1 MLTPAELLEVWE
13 SGGRLGPAER
23 ALALL
28 AAAWPDWA
36 WDELAALSLGRR
48 DERLLL
54 LRQALWG
61 HAMAALAGCP
71 ECRERLEV
79 PLDTREFL
87 AAVGDNAEAEIA
99 LHIEGY
105 SMTFRLPTKMDAM
118 AAVEGVDVAAARD
131 ILFDRCLLAAERDG
145 KLLGSDDLPEEVVAA
160 VAERMS
166 EADPLADIQLGLSCP
181 ACGHGW
187 RAAFDIAGYLWTEI
201 EAWAAR
207 MLSEVHTLAS
217 AYGWHERD
225 ILAMGAARR
234 HFYLE
239 SVGG

>member
-1 MLTPAELLEVWE
+1 MLTPASLLEVWE
-13 SGGRLGPAER
+13 SGAGLAPADR

-28 AAAWPDWA
+28 SAAWPDWA
-36 WDELAALSLGRR
+36 WDELAGLSLGRR
-48 DERLLL
+48 DQRLLL

-61 HAMAALAGCP
+61 HALTALAGCP

-87 AAVGDNAEAEIA
+87 AAAGDASESEFP
-99 LHIEGY
+99 LQMEGY
-105 SMTFRLPTKMDAM
+105 RVTFRLPTTVDAM
-118 AAVEGVDVAAARD
+118 AAADSVDVPAARE
-131 ILFDRCLLAAERDG
+131 ILLDRCLLAAERDG
-145 KLLGSDDLPEEVVAA
+145 ALLGPGDLPQDVVAA
-160 VAERMS
+160 VVSRMS

-187 RAAFDIAGYLWTEI
+187 RAGFDIASFLWTEI

-225 ILAMGAARR
+225 ILALGAARR
-234 HFYLE
+234 QFYLE

>member
-1 MLTPAELLEVWE
+1 MLTPAALLEVWE
-13 SGGRLGPAER
+13 SGGALGAAER
-23 ALALL
+23 SVALL

-71 ECRERLEV
+71 KCRERLEI

-87 AAVGDNAEAEIA
+87 AAGGVRAEAEIP
-99 LHIEGY
+99 LQVEGY
-105 SMTFRLPTKMDAM
+105 NVTFRLPTTVDAM
-118 AAVEGVDVAAARD
+118 AAAEAVDVPAARE
-131 ILFDRCLLAAERDG
+131 ILFDRCLLAAERNG
-145 KLLGSDDLPEEVVAA
+145 ALLSPDDLPEDVVAA
-160 VAERMS
+160 VAARMS

-187 RAAFDIAGYLWTEI
+187 RAAFDIAGYLWMEI

-225 ILAMGAARR
+225 ILALGAARR
-234 HFYLE
+234 QFYLE